1 MNVRERLI
9 MLRDKTELSQ
19 QEFADRL
26 GVTRQ
31 TVNRWESGRITPSLN
46 QLAAI
51 CNVFDADANEILG
64 CTEKQSGTDGQNVE
78 GKTEEK
84 RTGRRRMLPAIIALA
99 VLLAAALDGLIATI
113 VYAVKDSR
121 YDAGATVWIITLPQN
136 TPMIVLCV
144 FLSILIALIAALFI
158 YLIVKGRKG

>member
-1 MNVRERLI
+1 
-9 MLRDKTELSQ
+9 
-19 QEFADRL
+19 
-26 GVTRQ
+26 
-31 TVNRWESGRITPSLN
+31 
-46 QLAAI
+46 
-51 CNVFDADANEILG
+51 
-64 CTEKQSGTDGQNVE
+64 
-78 GKTEEK
+78 
-84 RTGRRRMLPAIIALA
+84 MLPAIIAIA
-99 VLLAAALDGLIATI
+99 VLLAAALGGLIATI

>member
-1 MNVRERLI
+1 
-9 MLRDKTELSQ
+9 MLFRS
-19 QEFADRL
+19 
-26 GVTRQ
+26 
-31 TVNRWESGRITPSLN
+31 
-46 QLAAI
+46 
-51 CNVFDADANEILG
+51 
-64 CTEKQSGTDGQNVE
+64 
-78 GKTEEK
+78 
-84 RTGRRRMLPAIIALA
+84 
-99 VLLAAALDGLIATI
+99 ATI